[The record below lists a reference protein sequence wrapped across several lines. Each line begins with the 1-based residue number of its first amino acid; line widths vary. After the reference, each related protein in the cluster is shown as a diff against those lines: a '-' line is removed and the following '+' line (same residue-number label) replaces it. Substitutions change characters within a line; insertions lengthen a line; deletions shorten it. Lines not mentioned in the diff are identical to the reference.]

1 MREYIASDAIGNVMP
16 KEPFG
21 QALYLPSQ
29 PVSTIC
35 WFTSDDGPMPIDNND
50 AEQLMKQ
57 VALGSKN
64 WMFIGSV
71 DAGGY
76 RAADLMS
83 LVSGASGMSLDV
95 FPFT

>member
-1 MREYIASDAIGNVMP
+1 
-16 KEPFG
+16 
-21 QALYLPSQ
+21 
-29 PVSTIC
+29 
-35 WFTSDDGPMPIDNND
+35 MPIDNND

-83 LVSGASGMSLDV
+83 LVSGASGIASMSSPLRERRPRPTLEGRRGLRIARPDIWKAEAV
-95 FPFT
+95 RVYRVEERG